1 MQNIDSESWQKSFDE
16 FAELDLSAIHNPK
29 DQRIESLNES
39 DVNDILIKMGK
50 KTKKDQLDCG
60 ACGYE
65 SCVEHAIAIKR
76 DLLKLRCAC
85 LIQSKNFTNR

>member
-1 MQNIDSESWQKSFDE
+1 MRTVKCRILILRAGKSHLMNLQNWICLIKHKPED
-16 FAELDLSAIHNPK
+16 HG
-29 DQRIESLNES
+29 IETLNEN

-65 SCVEHAIAIKR
+65 SCVEHAIAIKKG
-76 DLLKLRCAC
+76 LG
-85 LIQSKNFTNR
+85 